1 MMPLGVYAVW
11 LPMRELTR
19 PKSSESSSADVNAA
33 VEELLSSLSDKFA
46 SISSEIFAK
55 MDEMS
60 RRIDGLES
68 ALQQRQ
74 SPDSGATKP
83 PQ

>member
-1 MMPLGVYAVW
+1 MPAKESEAETASVDKAA
-11 LPMRELTR
+11 
-19 PKSSESSSADVNAA
+19 SSESSSADVNAA

-68 ALQQRQ
+68 ALQQR
-74 SPDSGATKP
+74 PDSGATKP